1 MRLDEFL
8 DRTDGGVFQVSCE
21 HSVDNLSLFSGPGLR
36 LNTNSPK
43 RKQWNVAH
51 GLLWRL
57 ILKFQL
63 QKDDNKA
70 LLTQK
75 APLFVTV
82 LLLLAEVFQVG
93 NNNENSLAKSVPII
107 CGPRKSRPNEKYLI
121 F

>member
-8 DRTDGGVFQVSCE
+8 DRTDGGVFQVPCK
-21 HSVDNLSLFSGPGLR
+21 HSVDNLLLFSGPGLS
-36 LNTNSPK
+36 LNIKSPTS
-43 RKQWNVAH
+43 KQGNVAVEFEQYAR

-70 LLTQK
+70 LLAQK

-93 NNNENSLAKSVPII
+93 NNNENSLAKSV
-107 CGPRKSRPNEKYLI
+107 LL
-121 F
+121 